1 MSQCLTKCAAVLVFY
16 GKIYHTH
23 TYSQS
28 SSNLAIYSR
37 VWAGLS
43 SSLSFDCTSVGINP
57 GYGSAEH
64 RAGEKI
70 KQSPAEC
77 YLSKYQQLTF
87 NTSIL
92 WLDSTPFVQR
102 WIDWSLHYQLL
113 QWYCMCGVRIKYILY
128 TTFDNWSYYIA
139 WLFYVM
145 SESWVCKQ
153 TVYIHIQIHNWP
165 EGVYLLS
172 CRFILCKF
180 RFMVYSWNLRYWCQR
195 MQIGC
200 PVVILCIIY
209 IIYITV
215 YLCSVCNK

>member
-1 MSQCLTKCAAVLVFY
+1 MVKYITWSIVIQYVWKRWGNSFESHPP
-16 GKIYHTH
+16 IY
-23 TYSQS
+23 
-28 SSNLAIYSR
+28 AIYSR

-64 RAGEKI
+64 RAGENI

-92 WLDSTPFVQR
+92 WLDSTPFVQCS
-102 WIDWSLHYQLL
+102 IDWSLHYQLL
-113 QWYCMCGVRIKYILY
+113 HWYCMCGVRIKYILY
-128 TTFDNWSYYIA
+128 TTFDNWSYYTA

-172 CRFILCKF
+172 CRSIGASWGL
-180 RFMVYSWNLRYWCQR
+180 FMEFTCNINICLRST
-195 MQIGC
+195 
-200 PVVILCIIY
+200 PVSPNV
-209 IIYITV
+209 
-215 YLCSVCNK
+215 VCGWICVNIENSDDSLT